1 MEDLKDSSDGKRQC
15 VICGDNIEFYSI
27 GQCNHNNM
35 CYYCTLKERTFY
47 NNRKCP
53 LCNTIL
59 DIVFISPISETK
71 TFEELSK
78 NELSSY
84 YKDNDSDEIGVYY
97 TDISSLEASMQL
109 KSYKCPIEI
118 CVKEEPF
125 DTYEELLQHL
135 WDNHQRFF
143 CKVCV
148 KDGKKFISEQKVY
161 SKNDIKEHNLY
172 GDMDEDIPPHAKC
185 PFCGDLYYNDEFL
198 YKHMSNS
205 HFMCEICKS
214 MDKTIIFY
222 SALPNLIQHNKLY
235 HYCCPF
241 KECQDVLYIAFFT
254 RKQLI
259 QHFENKHNQ
268 KSNNLNEKM
277 ADENKPRITEDPTLY
292 DISMKK
298 DEFNFTN
305 FLEKVNKRCIQHREN
320 KNKTNNEENS
330 NTIDNNNNINTNFPK
345 LNMDGVEIIYKYQ
358 NYNYDNYNGGPTN
371 GYEYEDYYRGRGR
384 GGGRGRRGRGNK
396 MWNNNYGIKQT
407 FNTYEE
413 PEDNKFGNV
422 IKIKELDYEFILR
435 FFVDLLKKYLTN
447 YITKNKILE
456 NEIYLPRETQFQLIM
471 IIDKINDK
479 KKILELYNIQNFGID
494 WDTIN
499 ILKDHL
505 IRGDQVNE
513 NDLYKE
519 LDLLPLKNI
528 LIIYQYLLI
537 SYKKISG
544 KYYKLEMDQINEN
557 FYKNFFPNS
566 KKNKNNKL
574 NGYNRPYSS
583 IALSHELS
591 SNNNNNKNNKKKK
604 NKKWNQMNKNIIGLN
619 KGNNDKKPE
628 KKEKSEIQMKKD
640 FDKYIQQCKKEDE
653 KLEKEKKLNNKN
665 DNDEK
670 KSKNNNKN
678 KLAMLIGSNN
688 NKNSNNNKKVNKPK
702 NTGEFKLSYFNMD
715 EDFPPLK

>member
-1 MEDLKDSSDGKRQC
+1 MEDIKENVDNKRQC

-78 NELSSY
+78 EELSSY
-84 YKDNDSDEIGVYY
+84 YRDNDSDEIGVYY
-97 TDISSLEASMQL
+97 TDISSLEVSMQL
-109 KSYKCPIEI
+109 KSYKCPIDY

-125 DTYEELLQHL
+125 DTYEDLLHHL
-135 WDNHQRFF
+135 WDNHQKFY

-148 KDGKKFISEQKVY
+148 KDGKKFISEQKVF
-161 SKNDIKEHNLY
+161 SKDEIKEHNLY
-172 GDMDEDIPPHAKC
+172 GDIDEDIPPHTKC

-259 QHFENKHNQ
+259 QHFESKHNQ
-268 KSNNLNEKM
+268 KNNNLNEKM
-277 ADENKPRITEDPTLY
+277 ADENKPKITEDPTLY
-292 DISMKK
+292 DVSMKK

-305 FLEKVNKRCIQHREN
+305 FLEKLNKRCIQHREN
-320 KNKTNNEENS
+320 KNKVINEENS
-330 NTIDNNNNINTNFPK
+330 NNIENNNNTNFPK
-345 LNMDGVEIIYKYQ
+345 LNMDGVEIIYKYPK
-358 NYNYDNYNGGPTN
+358 YENYNGGETN
-371 GYEYEDYYRGRGR
+371 GYEAKDYYRGWGRGRGR
-384 GGGRGRRGRGNK
+384 GRKTRGNG
-396 MWNNNYGIKQT
+396 MWNNNYGIKQN
-407 FNTYEE
+407 FNTYVE
-413 PEDNKFGNV
+413 PEDNKFGNE
-422 IKIKELDYEFILR
+422 IKIKELDYEFLLN
-435 FFVDLLKKYLTN
+435 FFVDLFKKYIIN
-447 YITKNKILE
+447 YIKKNKILE
-456 NEIYLPRETQFQLIM
+456 NEISLPKETQFQLIM

-499 ILKDHL
+499 ILKDYL

-544 KYYKLEMDQINEN
+544 KYYKLEMEQINEN
-557 FYKNFFPNS
+557 FYKNFFPDS
-566 KKNKNNKL
+566 QKNKNNNKL

-583 IALSHELS
+583 IALSHELNS
-591 SNNNNNKNNKKKK
+591 NNNNNNKNDKKKKNK

-628 KKEKSEIQMKKD
+628 KKEKSEIQMKKE
-640 FDKYIQQCKKEDE
+640 FDKYIKQCKKEDE
-653 KLEKEKKLNNKN
+653 KLEKEKQINNKN
-665 DNDEK
+665 NNEK
-670 KSKNNNKN
+670 KSDNKS
-678 KLAMLIGSNN
+678 KLAMLIGSDDK
-688 NKNSNNNKKVNKPK
+688 NKNTNKKVNKPK
-702 NTGEFKLSYFNMD
+702 NTGEFKFSYFNME